1 MKVPLKQCP
10 PGPFLYEGVL
20 GFKTEYGAMSTRELP
35 SPPLSGRHQREW
47 YVTDHADA
55 YCMSSGEAFWAG
67 AKTREERDEL
77 LVQPLYEGW
86 LKLNRPSDRE
96 PSALERALVECIA
109 VASLYDNPAGVYAK
123 NILDAIR
130 TGGDEGLKA
139 LASPL
144 SEVVR
149 ERDRL
154 KQAIDTALVQIS
166 GGLCYFTADAKHAQL
181 RDAEKTLER
190 ALNGDETPF
199 EKRVY
204 GEEPAAD
211 WSLEL
216 HVFHAANNPDL
227 PQATRELLKTLW
239 KAYCE
244 MEQRCEGA
252 ST

>member
-67 AKTREERDEL
+67 AKSREERDEL

-96 PSALERALVECIA
+96 QPSAA
-109 VASLYDNPAGVYAK
+109 VL
-123 NILDAIR
+123 
-130 TGGDEGLKA
+130 
-139 LASPL
+139 
-144 SEVVR
+144 R
-149 ERDRL
+149 E
-154 KQAIDTALVQIS
+154 AIDTALVQIS

-190 ALNGDETPF
+190 ALNGGETPF
-199 EKRVY
+199 EKRVH